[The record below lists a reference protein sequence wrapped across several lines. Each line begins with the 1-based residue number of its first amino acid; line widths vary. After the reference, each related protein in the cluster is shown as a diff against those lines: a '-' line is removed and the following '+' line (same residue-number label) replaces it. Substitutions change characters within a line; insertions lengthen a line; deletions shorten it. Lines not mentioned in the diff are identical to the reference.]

1 MKLKWN
7 SNRPRRPAGTP
18 RKGERGSALLLALL
32 VALILAF
39 LGAGLLLQTSLGLQ
53 AAGTDRWVVKSLSA
67 ADAGLMM
74 EIDMIQMGFIV
85 DPASYLGGSGMSF
98 VLQDDPNLPGM
109 LRGQYTVTLRD
120 LCEAEPPAPIPG
132 YEQKFKMRFLHVRSD
147 AQRSIGGL
155 VGGTAATVEAD
166 VTVWPFDMTNF
177 IPVTSC
183 N

>member
-1 MKLKWN
+1 VDERW
-7 SNRPRRPAGTP
+7 RATRGGRD
-18 RKGERGSALLLALL
+18 RERGSALLLALL

-39 LGAGLLLQTSLGLQ
+39 LGAGLILQTSLGLQ

-74 EIDMIQMGFIV
+74 EIDMIQMGFVV

-98 VLQDDPNLPGM
+98 ALDDDPNVPGM
-109 LRGQYTVTLRD
+109 FRGRYVVTVRD

-132 YEQKFKMRFLHVRSD
+132 SEQKYKMRFLHIRSE
-147 AQRSIGGL
+147 ARRTVGGL
-155 VGGTAATVEAD
+155 VGGTGAAVEAD
-166 VTVWPFDMTNF
+166 VTIWPFDMTNF

>member
-1 MKLKWN
+1 
-7 SNRPRRPAGTP
+7 
-18 RKGERGSALLLALL
+18 
-32 VALILAF
+32 
-39 LGAGLLLQTSLGLQ
+39 
-53 AAGTDRWVVKSLSA
+53 
-67 ADAGLMM
+67 M

-85 DPASYLGGSGMSF
+85 DPASYLGGAGMSF
-98 VLQDDPNLPGM
+98 TLQDDPNLPGM

-132 YEQKFKMRFLHVRSD
+132 YEQKFKMRFLHVRSE